1 MRGHAHA
8 AFSPP
13 TGSLRVAFVLLSVLC
28 SVLVSALLKLA
39 PRRRI
44 DLAQAVTW
52 NYLAAAL
59 LCAAVLQPPLATL
72 RSAQAPWAALLGLS
86 VLLPALF
93 LVLGRAVAL
102 AGIVR
107 TDAAQRL
114 SLLLSLA
121 AAFALFGERANGY
134 KLAGLAL
141 GLLAIAGIVHR
152 PAAAPA
158 GTARAAPWL
167 LLVWAGFAL
176 IDVSLKRIAQAGT
189 PFAASLLVAFAIA
202 FVLLLGVQLWRHV
215 RGSAPLARRN
225 LGAGL
230 LLGALNFGNIAFYVR
245 AHQALPDSPAV
256 VFAAMN
262 LGVIVLGALLGV
274 LAFGEK
280 TSAWNRAGLGL
291 ALLAIV
297 LIAVGARG

>member
-1 MRGHAHA
+1 M
-8 AFSPP
+8 
-13 TGSLRVAFVLLSVLC
+13 AFVLLSVLC
-28 SVLVSALLKLA
+28 SVLVSMLLKLA

-59 LCAAVLQPPLATL
+59 LCAALLQPPLATL
-72 RSAQAPWAALLGLS
+72 RGAQAPWTELLGLA
-86 VLLPALF
+86 VLLPTLF

-152 PAAAPA
+152 PGPAPA
-158 GTARAAPWL
+158 GAARAAPWL

-176 IDVSLKRIAQAGT
+176 IDVLLKRIAQAGT

-215 RGSAPLARRN
+215 RGSAPLAWRN

-230 LLGALNFGNIAFYVR
+230 LLGAFNFGNIAFYVR

-280 TSAWNRAGLGL
+280 TSVWNRAGLGL

>member
-1 MRGHAHA
+1 M
-8 AFSPP
+8 
-13 TGSLRVAFVLLSVLC
+13 AFVLLSVVC

-39 PRRRI
+39 PRRRL
-44 DLAQAVTW
+44 DLAQVVTW
-52 NYLAAAL
+52 NYLAAVL
-59 LCAAVLQPPLATL
+59 LCAALLQPPLDSL
-72 RSAQAPWAALLGLS
+72 RSAQAPWPALLGLA
-86 VLLPALF
+86 VLLPTLF
-93 LVLGRAVAL
+93 LVLGHAVAL

-121 AAFALFGERANGY
+121 AAFVLFGERANGA

-152 PAAAPA
+152 PGTAAA
-158 GTARAAPWL
+158 GTARATPWL
-167 LLVWAGFAL
+167 LLVWVGFAL
-176 IDVSLKRIAQAGT
+176 IDVLLKRIAQAGT

-202 FVLLLGVQLWRHV
+202 FVLLLAVQLWRHL
-215 RGSAPLARRN
+215 RGRAPLAWRN

-280 TSAWNRAGLGL
+280 TSVWNRAGLVL
-291 ALLAIV
+291 ALGAIG

>member
-1 MRGHAHA
+1 MQATRTQR
-8 AFSPP
+8 SLPRP
-13 TGSLRVAFVLLSVLC
+13 DPLRVAFVLLSVVC

-59 LCAAVLQPPLATL
+59 LCAALLQPPLATL
-72 RSAQAPWAALLGLS
+72 RSAQTPWIALLGLA

-121 AAFALFGERANGY
+121 AAFALFGERANGD
-134 KLAGLAL
+134 KLAGLML

-152 PAAAPA
+152 PEPVPA
-158 GTARAAPWL
+158 GAARAAPWL

-202 FVLLLGVQLWRHV
+202 FVLLLGVLLWRHL
-215 RGSAPLARRN
+215 RGTAPLAWRN
-225 LGAGL
+225 VGAGL
-230 LLGALNFGNIAFYVR
+230 LLGTLNFGNIAFYVR

-262 LGVIVLGALLGV
+262 LGVIVLGVLLGV
-274 LAFGEK
+274 LIFGEK
-280 TSAWNRAGLGL
+280 TSACNRAGLL
-291 ALLAIV
+291 AALLAIV

>member
-1 MRGHAHA
+1 M
-8 AFSPP
+8 
-13 TGSLRVAFVLLSVLC
+13 AFVLLSVMC

-52 NYLAAAL
+52 NYLAATL
-59 LCAAVLQPPLATL
+59 LCAALLHPPLATL
-72 RSAQAPWAALLGLS
+72 RSAQAPWAALLGLAL
-86 VLLPALF
+86 LLPALF

-152 PAAAPA
+152 PGPAPA
-158 GTARAAPWL
+158 GAARAAPWL
-167 LLVWAGFAL
+167 LLVWAGFAV
-176 IDVSLKRIAQAGT
+176 IDVLLKRIAQAGT

-202 FVLLLGVQLWRHV
+202 FVLLLGVQLWRHL
-215 RGSAPLARRN
+215 RGSAPLAWRN

-230 LLGALNFGNIAFYVR
+230 LLGTLNFGNIAFYVR

-280 TSAWNRAGLGL
+280 TSAWNRAGLVA

>member
-1 MRGHAHA
+1 M
-8 AFSPP
+8 
-13 TGSLRVAFVLLSVLC
+13 AFVFLSVVC

-52 NYLAAAL
+52 NYLAALL
-59 LCAAVLQPPLATL
+59 LCAALLQPPLATL
-72 RSAQAPWAALLGLS
+72 RSAQAPWAELLGLAL
-86 VLLPALF
+86 LLPALF

-152 PAAAPA
+152 PAPAATGA
-158 GTARAAPWL
+158 ARAAPWL

-176 IDVSLKRIAQAGT
+176 IDVLLKRIAQAGT

-215 RGSAPLARRN
+215 RGSAPLAWRN

-262 LGVIVLGALLGV
+262 LGVIVLGALLGM

-280 TSAWNRAGLGL
+280 TSAWNRAGLVL

>member
-1 MRGHAHA
+1 M
-8 AFSPP
+8 
-13 TGSLRVAFVLLSVLC
+13 AFVLLSVVC

-39 PRRRI
+39 PRRRV

-59 LCAAVLQPPLATL
+59 LCVALLQPPLAAL
-72 RSAQAPWAALLGLS
+72 RSAQTPWLALLGLA

-134 KLAGLAL
+134 KLAGLML
-141 GLLAIAGIVHR
+141 GLLAIAGIGHR
-152 PAAAPA
+152 PEPVPA
-158 GTARAAPWL
+158 GTPRAAPWL
-167 LLVWAGFAL
+167 LLVWAGFAA
-176 IDVSLKRIAQAGT
+176 IDVLLKRIAQAGT

-215 RGSAPLARRN
+215 RGIRPLAWRN
-225 LGAGL
+225 VGTGL
-230 LLGALNFGNIAFYVR
+230 LLGTLNFGNIAFYVR

-280 TSAWNRAGLGL
+280 TSAWNRAGLL
-291 ALLAIV
+291 AALLAIV

>member
-1 MRGHAHA
+1 
-8 AFSPP
+8 
-13 TGSLRVAFVLLSVLC
+13 
-28 SVLVSALLKLA
+28 
-39 PRRRI
+39 
-44 DLAQAVTW
+44 
-52 NYLAAAL
+52 
-59 LCAAVLQPPLATL
+59 
-72 RSAQAPWAALLGLS
+72 
-86 VLLPALF
+86 
-93 LVLGRAVAL
+93 
-102 AGIVR
+102 
-107 TDAAQRL
+107 L

-152 PAAAPA
+152 PGPAPA
-158 GTARAAPWL
+158 GAARAAPWL

-176 IDVSLKRIAQAGT
+176 IDVLLKRIAQAGT
-189 PFAASLLVAFAIA
+189 PFAASLLVAFAIG
-202 FVLLLGVQLWRHV
+202 FVLLLGVQLWRHL
-215 RGSAPLARRN
+215 RGSAPLAWRN
-225 LGAGL
+225 VGAGL

-280 TSAWNRAGLGL
+280 TSAWNRAGLVA

>member
-1 MRGHAHA
+1 M
-8 AFSPP
+8 
-13 TGSLRVAFVLLSVLC
+13 AFVLLSVVC

-44 DLAQAVTW
+44 DLAQAMTW
-52 NYLAAAL
+52 HYLAAAL
-59 LCAAVLQPPLATL
+59 LCAALLQPPLATL
-72 RSAQAPWAALLGLS
+72 RSAQTPWIALLGLA

-121 AAFALFGERANGY
+121 AAFALFGERANGD
-134 KLAGLAL
+134 KLAGLML

-152 PAAAPA
+152 PEPVPA
-158 GTARAAPWL
+158 GAARAAPWL

-202 FVLLLGVQLWRHV
+202 FVLLLGVLLWRHL
-215 RGSAPLARRN
+215 RGTAPLAWRN
-225 LGAGL
+225 VGAGL
-230 LLGALNFGNIAFYVR
+230 LLGTLNFGNIAFYVR

-262 LGVIVLGALLGV
+262 LGVIVLGVLLGV
-274 LAFGEK
+274 LIFGEK
-280 TSAWNRAGLGL
+280 TSACNRAGLL
-291 ALLAIV
+291 AALLAIV

>member
-1 MRGHAHA
+1 M
-8 AFSPP
+8 
-13 TGSLRVAFVLLSVLC
+13 AFVLLSVVC

-59 LCAAVLQPPLATL
+59 LCAALLQPPLATL
-72 RSAQAPWAALLGLS
+72 RSAQTPWIALLGLA

-121 AAFALFGERANGY
+121 AAFALFGERANGD
-134 KLAGLAL
+134 KLAGLML

-152 PAAAPA
+152 PEPVPA
-158 GTARAAPWL
+158 GAARAAPWL

-202 FVLLLGVQLWRHV
+202 FVLLLGVLLWRHL
-215 RGSAPLARRN
+215 RGTAPLAWRN
-225 LGAGL
+225 VGAGL
-230 LLGALNFGNIAFYVR
+230 LLGTLNFGNIAFYVR

-262 LGVIVLGALLGV
+262 LGVIVLGVLLGV
-274 LAFGEK
+274 LIFGEK
-280 TSAWNRAGLGL
+280 TSACNRAGLL
-291 ALLAIV
+291 AALLAIV

>member
-1 MRGHAHA
+1 MQATRTQR
-8 AFSPP
+8 SLPRP
-13 TGSLRVAFVLLSVLC
+13 DPLRVAFVLLSVVC

-44 DLAQAVTW
+44 DLAQAMTW
-52 NYLAAAL
+52 HYLAAAL
-59 LCAAVLQPPLATL
+59 LCAALLQPPLATL
-72 RSAQAPWAALLGLS
+72 RSAQTPWIALLGLA

-121 AAFALFGERANGY
+121 AAFALFGERANGD
-134 KLAGLAL
+134 KLAGLML

-152 PAAAPA
+152 PEPVPA
-158 GTARAAPWL
+158 GAARAAPWL

-202 FVLLLGVQLWRHV
+202 FVLLLGVLLWRHL
-215 RGSAPLARRN
+215 RGTAPLAWRN
-225 LGAGL
+225 VGAGL
-230 LLGALNFGNIAFYVR
+230 LLGTLNFGNIAFYVR

-262 LGVIVLGALLGV
+262 LGVIVLGVLLGV
-274 LAFGEK
+274 LIFGEK
-280 TSAWNRAGLGL
+280 TSACNRAGLL
-291 ALLAIV
+291 AALLAIV

>member
-1 MRGHAHA
+1 M
-8 AFSPP
+8 
-13 TGSLRVAFVLLSVLC
+13 C

-59 LCAAVLQPPLATL
+59 LCAALLQPPLATL
-72 RSAQAPWAALLGLS
+72 RSAQTPWIALLGLA

-121 AAFALFGERANGY
+121 AAFALFGERANGD
-134 KLAGLAL
+134 KLAGLML

-152 PAAAPA
+152 PEPVPA
-158 GTARAAPWL
+158 GAARAAPWL

-202 FVLLLGVQLWRHV
+202 FVLLLGVLLWRHL
-215 RGSAPLARRN
+215 RGTAPLAWRN
-225 LGAGL
+225 VGAGL
-230 LLGALNFGNIAFYVR
+230 LLGTLNFGNIAFYVR

-262 LGVIVLGALLGV
+262 LGVIVLGVLLGV
-274 LAFGEK
+274 LIFGEK
-280 TSAWNRAGLGL
+280 TSACNRAGLL
-291 ALLAIV
+291 AALLAIV

>member
-1 MRGHAHA
+1 
-8 AFSPP
+8 
-13 TGSLRVAFVLLSVLC
+13 
-28 SVLVSALLKLA
+28 LA

-59 LCAAVLQPPLATL
+59 LCAALLQPPLATL
-72 RSAQAPWAALLGLS
+72 RSAQAPWAALLGLAL
-86 VLLPALF
+86 LLPALF

-152 PAAAPA
+152 PGAAAA
-158 GTARAAPWL
+158 GPARAAPWL
-167 LLVWAGFAL
+167 LLVWVGFAL
-176 IDVSLKRIAQAGT
+176 IDVLLKRIAQAGT

-202 FVLLLGVQLWRHV
+202 FVLLLGVQLWRHL
-215 RGSAPLARRN
+215 RGGAPLAWRN
-225 LGAGL
+225 VGAGL

-280 TSAWNRAGLGL
+280 TSAWNRAGLVA

>member
-1 MRGHAHA
+1 M
-8 AFSPP
+8 
-13 TGSLRVAFVLLSVLC
+13 AFVLLSVVC

-39 PRRRI
+39 PRRRL
-44 DLAQAVTW
+44 DLAQMVTW
-52 NYLAAAL
+52 NYLAAML
-59 LCAAVLQPPLATL
+59 LCAALLQPPLHGL
-72 RSAQAPWAALLGLS
+72 RSAQAPWAALLGLAL
-86 VLLPALF
+86 LLPTLF

-121 AAFALFGERANGY
+121 AAFALFGERVNGL

-141 GLLAIAGIVHR
+141 GLLAIACIVHR
-152 PAAAPA
+152 PDAPAA

-167 LLVWAGFAL
+167 LLVWVGFAL
-176 IDVSLKRIAQAGT
+176 IDVLLKRIAQAGT

-202 FVLLLGVQLWRHV
+202 FVLLLAAQLWRHL
-215 RGSAPLARRN
+215 RGRTPLAWRN

-280 TSAWNRAGLGL
+280 TSVWNRAGLVL
-291 ALLAIV
+291 ALVAIG

>member
-1 MRGHAHA
+1 M
-8 AFSPP
+8 
-13 TGSLRVAFVLLSVLC
+13 AFVLLSVMC

-158 GTARAAPWL
+158 GAARAAPWL

-202 FVLLLGVQLWRHV
+202 FVLLLGVQLWRHL
-215 RGSAPLARRN
+215 RGSAPLAWRN

>member
-1 MRGHAHA
+1 MQARRTQR
-8 AFSPP
+8 SLPRP
-13 TGSLRVAFVLLSVLC
+13 DPLRVAFVLLSVLC

-59 LCAAVLQPPLATL
+59 LCAALLQPPLATL
-72 RSAQAPWAALLGLS
+72 RGAQTPWLTLLGLA

-134 KLAGLAL
+134 KLAGLML

-152 PAAAPA
+152 PEPVPA
-158 GTARAAPWL
+158 GAARAAPWL

-202 FVLLLGVQLWRHV
+202 FMLLLGVQLWRHV
-215 RGSAPLARRN
+215 RGIRPLAWRN
-225 LGAGL
+225 VGAGL
-230 LLGALNFGNIAFYVR
+230 LLGTLNFGNIAFYVR
-245 AHQALPDSPAV
+245 AHQALPDSPAL

-280 TSAWNRAGLGL
+280 TSAGNRAGLL
-291 ALLAIV
+291 AALLAIV

>member
-1 MRGHAHA
+1 MQARRTQR
-8 AFSPP
+8 SLPRP
-13 TGSLRVAFVLLSVLC
+13 DPLRVAFVLLSVMC

-39 PRRRI
+39 PQRRI

-59 LCAAVLQPPLATL
+59 LCAALLHPPLATL
-72 RSAQAPWAALLGLS
+72 RSAQAPWAALLGLAL
-86 VLLPALF
+86 LLPALF

-152 PAAAPA
+152 PGPTPA
-158 GTARAAPWL
+158 GAARAAPWL
-167 LLVWAGFAL
+167 LLVWAGFAA
-176 IDVSLKRIAQAGT
+176 IDVLLKRIAQAGT

-202 FVLLLGVQLWRHV
+202 FVLLLGVQLWRHL
-215 RGSAPLARRN
+215 RGSVPLAWRN
-225 LGAGL
+225 AGAGL
-230 LLGALNFGNIAFYVR
+230 LLGTLNFGNIAFYVR
-245 AHQALPDSPAV
+245 AHQALPDSPAM

-280 TSAWNRAGLGL
+280 TSAWNRMGLL
-291 ALLAIV
+291 AALLAIV

>member
-1 MRGHAHA
+1 MQASHTQR
-8 AFSPP
+8 SLPRP
-13 TGSLRVAFVLLSVLC
+13 DPLRVAFVLLSVIC

-59 LCAAVLQPPLATL
+59 LCAALLQPPLATL
-72 RSAQAPWAALLGLS
+72 RSAQAPWAALLGLAL
-86 VLLPALF
+86 LLPTLF

-152 PAAAPA
+152 PGPAPA
-158 GTARAAPWL
+158 GAARAAPWL

-176 IDVSLKRIAQAGT
+176 IDVLLKRIAQAGT
-189 PFAASLLVAFAIA
+189 PFAASLLVAFAIG
-202 FVLLLGVQLWRHV
+202 FVLLLGVQLWRHL
-215 RGSAPLARRN
+215 RGSAPLAWRN
-225 LGAGL
+225 VGAGL

-280 TSAWNRAGLGL
+280 TSAWNRAGLVA

>member
-1 MRGHAHA
+1 M
-8 AFSPP
+8 
-13 TGSLRVAFVLLSVLC
+13 AFVLLSVVC

-39 PRRRI
+39 PRQRI

-59 LCAAVLQPPLATL
+59 LCVALLQPPLASL
-72 RSAQAPWAALLGLS
+72 RSAQTPWVALLGLA

-152 PAAAPA
+152 PGPAPDGA
-158 GTARAAPWL
+158 ARAAPWL

-215 RGSAPLARRN
+215 RGTRPLAWRN

-297 LIAVGARG
+297 LIAIGARG

>member
-1 MRGHAHA
+1 ML
-8 AFSPP
+8 F
-13 TGSLRVAFVLLSVLC
+13 LLLSVTC
-28 SVLVSALLKLA
+28 SVLVSVLLKLA

-52 NYLAAAL
+52 NYLAAAA
-59 LCAAVLQPPLATL
+59 LCAWLLQPPLAAL
-72 RSAQAPWAALLGLS
+72 RAPGTPWTALLTLALG
-86 VLLPALF
+86 LPALF
-93 LVLGRAVAL
+93 VVLGRAVET

-121 AAFALFGERANGY
+121 AAFLVFGERANGW

-141 GLLAIAGIVHR
+141 GLLAIAGIARR
-152 PAAAPA
+152 PAQAQP
-158 GTARAAPWL
+158 TLARGAPWL
-167 LLVWAGFAL
+167 LTVWVGFAVV
-176 IDVSLKRIAQAGT
+176 DVMLKRIAQSGT
-189 PFAASLLVAFAIA
+189 PFAASLLAVFALA
-202 FVLLLGVQLWRHV
+202 FVAMLGWQLWRHA
-215 RGSAPLARRN
+215 RGTHPLAWRN

-230 LLGALNFGNIAFYVR
+230 LLGVLNFGNILFYVR

-262 LGVIVLGALLGV
+262 LGVIVLGALVGM

-280 TSAWNRAGLGL
+280 TSAWNRAGLLL
-291 ALLAIV
+291 ALLAIA
-297 LIAVGARG
+297 LIAVGTRA

>member
-1 MRGHAHA
+1 M
-8 AFSPP
+8 
-13 TGSLRVAFVLLSVLC
+13 AFVLLSVVC

-39 PRRRI
+39 PRRRV

-59 LCAAVLQPPLATL
+59 LCVALLQPPLAAL
-72 RSAQAPWAALLGLS
+72 RSAQTPWLALLGLA

-134 KLAGLAL
+134 KLAGLML
-141 GLLAIAGIVHR
+141 GLLAIAGIGHR
-152 PAAAPA
+152 PEPVPA
-158 GTARAAPWL
+158 GTPRAAPWL
-167 LLVWAGFAL
+167 LLVWAGFAA
-176 IDVSLKRIAQAGT
+176 IDVLLKRIAQAGT

-215 RGSAPLARRN
+215 RGIRPLAWRN
-225 LGAGL
+225 VGAGL
-230 LLGALNFGNIAFYVR
+230 LLGTLNFGNIAFYVR

-280 TSAWNRAGLGL
+280 TSAWNRAGLL
-291 ALLAIV
+291 AALLAIV